1 LYRFFR
7 STQDPNLPSRED
19 NLKIYINPKLL
30 AEVAS
35 GERGKIRT
43 ISLPFSFRAY
53 CAQIAIS
60 KLDKLRKQNKN
71 RCQKKKR
78 KKKFCLGEKGFHE
91 KQHENNNNE
100 KNVAN
105 IK

>member
-1 LYRFFR
+1 LYRLFH

-60 KLDKLRKQNKN
+60 KLDKLRKRNKN
-71 RCQKKKR
+71 LCQKKRAKG
-78 KKKFCLGEKGFHE
+78 KVCLGEQGFS
-91 KQHENNNNE
+91 
-100 KNVAN
+100 
-105 IK
+105 